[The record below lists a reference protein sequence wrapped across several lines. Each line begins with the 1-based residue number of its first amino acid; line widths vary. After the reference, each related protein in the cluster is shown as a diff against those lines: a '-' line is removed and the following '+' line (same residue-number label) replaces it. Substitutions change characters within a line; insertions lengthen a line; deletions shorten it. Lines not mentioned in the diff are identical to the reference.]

1 MIRFLC
7 FIDLEV
13 IMKVYEYTVS
23 FANGRAL
30 QH

>member
-13 IMKVYEYTVS
+13 KVYEYTVS